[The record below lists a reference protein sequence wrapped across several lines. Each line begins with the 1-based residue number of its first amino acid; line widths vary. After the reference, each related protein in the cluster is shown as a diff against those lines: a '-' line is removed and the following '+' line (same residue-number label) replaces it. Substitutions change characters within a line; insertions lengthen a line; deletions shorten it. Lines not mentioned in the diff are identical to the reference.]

1 MHHIKFVNSVT
12 ELPSTAPPD
21 HPHIIDLT
29 TFKENDGDVI
39 TDIKLQ
45 DAIVTT
51 LHQVSNATLDKFLNS
66 KEAVRIEF
74 AVISTPGYNCVV
86 VMREGSKVLV
96 SCN

>member
-1 MHHIKFVNSVT
+1 MHRIQFVDSVA

-21 HPHIIDLT
+21 NPHIIDLT
-29 TFKENDGDVI
+29 TLKENDGDVI

-66 KEAVRIEF
+66 KEAVRVEF
-74 AVISTPGYNCVV
+74 AVKSTPDDNCIIL
-86 VMREGSKVLV
+86 MREGNKVLV
-96 SCN
+96 SRN